1 MIRLLVIPILALASF
16 SFAQEAD
23 TIVQK
28 EPKIG
33 SVLRTVR
40 PIDMTNDTADEI
52 LQVETTKARKVDDIK
67 VRFGIWQGSKRIY
80 SDEWK
85 AKDYFD
91 AKDKLP
97 DSVKWRRLRRIIT
110 YFFSNQNFTKSE
122 DESLA
127 SMLERLQAVDLR
139 PGTPEAEEFSSSSHR
154 MFSVYAGRDYL
165 YGITYLYSKRKFVRV
180 WRN

>member
-1 MIRLLVIPILALASF
+1 MIRLLVIPLLTLASF
-16 SFAQEAD
+16 SFAQKAD
-23 TIVQK
+23 TTVEK
-28 EPKIG
+28 EPRLG

-40 PIDMTNDTADEI
+40 PIDMTNDTVNEI
-52 LQVETTKARKVDDIK
+52 LQVETTKSKKIDGIK
-67 VRFGIWQGSKRIY
+67 VRFGIWQGNRRIY

-91 AKDKLP
+91 VKDKLP

-127 SMLERLQAVDLR
+127 SMLERLQAVDLK
-139 PGTPEAEEFSSSSHR
+139 PGTPEAEEFSSSSHKI
-154 MFSVYAGRDYL
+154 FSVYAGRDYL
-165 YGITYLYSKRKFVRV
+165 YGISFLSSKQKFVRV